1 MIELDNREALGA
13 EFQTLA
19 QDFLKAAK
27 AKGATAAEIGIDKGT
42 GLSVA
47 VRMGEVDKLQY
58 HRDQGASISVYF
70 GHKKGFASS
79 GDLSPKALTDAL
91 EAACN
96 IARFTAEDEYN
107 GLADPELMAREIPEL
122 DLYHPWDVDAARAI
136 TLAQETEQAARDHD
150 ARITNSEGAEVD
162 SYAGLGVYANSNGFS
177 GITSSTRHTV
187 SCAVVGQE
195 GSAMQRDYWY
205 SSHCLPARL
214 EPAAAIGHKAA
225 ERTLRRL
232 NGRSLSPRTV
242 PVLYVPELAKGLV
255 GTLVSGIS
263 GGALYRKATFLLNSL
278 GQPVFPDFVQLSE
291 RPHLPCTL
299 GSRAYD
305 AEGVAT
311 FDREIVEDGRIQ
323 GYFLG
328 SYSAR
333 KLGMRTTAS
342 ASGASNLILHDTGQD
357 WQGMLDALGTGLMV
371 TELIG
376 SGINMITGD
385 YSRGAAGFWVEN
397 GEVQYPVEEI
407 TIAGNLK
414 DMFRDIRAIG
424 NDVDLRGRIQS
435 DSVLI
440 GGMTVAGQ
448 QAG

>member
-435 DSVLI
+435 GSVLI

>member
-1 MIELDNREALGA
+1 MIELDNRKALGA
-13 EFQTLA
+13 TFQTLA

-47 VRMGEVDKLQY
+47 VRLGEVDKLQY
-58 HRDQGASISVYF
+58 HRDQGASVTVYF

-79 GDLSPKALTDAL
+79 GDLSPQALADTL

-96 IARFTAEDEYN
+96 IARYTAEDEYN
-107 GLADPELMAREIPEL
+107 GLADPDLMARDIPDL
-122 DLYHPWDVDAARAI
+122 ALYHPWDVDAERAI
-136 TLAQETEQAARDHD
+136 AMALETEQAARGHD
-150 ARITNSEGAEVD
+150 PRIVNSEGADVD
-162 SYAGLGVYANSNGFS
+162 SYAGLGIYANSNGFS
-177 GITSSTRHTV
+177 GVTSSTRHTV

-195 GSAMQRDYWY
+195 GSSMQRDYWY
-205 SSHCLPARL
+205 SSHCRPDRL
-214 EPAAAIGHKAA
+214 ESPAAIGTRAA

-232 NGRSLSPRTV
+232 NGRSLSTREV

-263 GGALYRKATFLLNSL
+263 GGALYRKATFLLDSL
-278 GQPVFPDFVQLSE
+278 GQPIFPDFVQLSE
-291 RPHLPCTL
+291 RPHLKCTL

-311 FDREIVEDGRIQ
+311 FDREIVADGRIQ

-333 KLGMRTTAS
+333 KLGMQTTAS

-357 WQGMLDALGTGLMV
+357 WNGMLAALGTGLMV

-397 GEVQYPVEEI
+397 GEIRYPVEEI
-407 TIAGNLK
+407 TIAGNLRE
-414 DMFRDIRAIG
+414 MFHNIQAIG

-435 DSVLI
+435 GSVLI
-440 GGMTVAGQ
+440 GRMTVAGQ

>member
-323 GYFLG
+323 GYFVG